1 MNLIIDIGNTHTD
14 MALATHGRIFRIVRF
29 PTEDWCS
36 DEIGDRITRCTLNT
50 RVEFVLC
57 SSVAPS
63 ATQMAEEL
71 FSGSGL
77 RFILLTHL
85 NCGLK
90 IDYPQPQTI
99 GPDRL
104 ANAIGAIDEFGAPVV
119 VVDLG
124 TAVTFD
130 IINKKGAYVG
140 GVIAPGLSAMTDYL
154 HEKTELLP
162 RIKLRRPRRVIGKST
177 EEAMQIGAIHG
188 YQSMIQGLLRQINN
202 SLKSTLV
209 PAIATGGCAKL
220 VCKHAPESFALRPR
234 LTLNGLRLA
243 SNRIN

>member
-1 MNLIIDIGNTHTD
+1 MNLLIDIGNTHTD
-14 MALATHGRIFRIVRF
+14 MALATPRRISRTVRF
-29 PTEDWCS
+29 STDDWYS
-36 DEIGDRITRCTLNT
+36 KKYAGHIAGITDKTQVQQT
-50 RVEFVLC
+50 LC
-57 SSVAPS
+57 SSVVPS
-63 ATQMAEEL
+63 ATQIAKTS
-71 FSGSGL
+71 FTGSGL
-77 RFILLTHL
+77 RFDLLTCS

-104 ANAIGAIDEFGAPVV
+104 ANAIGAVDEFGAPVV
-119 VVDLG
+119 VVDFG

>member
-1 MNLIIDIGNTHTD
+1 MNLVIDIGNTHTD
-14 MALATHGRIFRIVRF
+14 MAFSTHGRIFRIVRF
-29 PTEDWCS
+29 PTEDWGS
-36 DEIGDRITRCTLNT
+36 GETGNRITGYTQNT
-50 RVEFVLC
+50 HVQLVLC

-63 ATQMAEEL
+63 ATRMAEK
-71 FSGSGL
+71 FFTKSGL
-77 RFILLTHL
+77 RFIPLTHL
-85 NCGLK
+85 NCGLT
-90 IDYPQPQTI
+90 IDYPQPETI

-104 ANAIGAIDEFGAPVV
+104 ANAIGAMDEFGAPVV
-119 VVDLG
+119 VVDFG

-140 GVIAPGLSAMTDYL
+140 GIIAPGLSAMTDYL

-162 RIKLRRPRRVIGKST
+162 RIKLRKPRRVIGKTT

-188 YQSMIQGLLRQINN
+188 YQSMVQGLLRQINN

-220 VCKHAPESFALRPR
+220 ICKHAPESFALRPR